1 MPMKLSYLNVV
12 LTYLTIGF
20 ASAMLIYF
28 IFKRHVIGKF
38 WGALIVGFIGSFLGG
53 VIYQTFQD
61 FFNSLAV
68 FNDVNIFAA
77 ATSSLLLIWIFSKL
91 SSSK

>member
-1 MPMKLSYLNVV
+1 MNLFYFNVV

-20 ASAMLIYF
+20 AAAIVVYF
-28 IFKRHVIGKF
+28 LFKRHVIGKF

-53 VIYQTFQD
+53 VVYQAFQE
-61 FFNSLAV
+61 FFESISV

-77 ATSSLLLIWIFSKL
+77 GFSAFLLIWIFSKL

>member
-1 MPMKLSYLNVV
+1 MKWFYFNVL

-20 ASAMLIYF
+20 ASAIFIYF
-28 IFKRHVIGKF
+28 ILKRRVIGNF

-53 VIYQTFQD
+53 VIYRAFPA
-61 FFNSLAV
+61 FFKWLSD
-68 FNDVNIFAA
+68 FNDVNVFSAF
-77 ATSSLLLIWIFSKL
+77 SFSLFLIWVFSKL

>member
-1 MPMKLSYLNVV
+1 MKWFYINVV

-20 ASAMLIYF
+20 ASALF
-28 IFKRHVIGKF
+28 IHFVLKRRVLGKF

-53 VIYQTFQD
+53 VVYQALPE
-61 FFNSLAV
+61 FFKKLSD
-68 FNDVNIFAA
+68 FNDVNVFSALAI
-77 ATSSLLLIWIFSKL
+77 SLLLIWLFSKL

>member
-1 MPMKLSYLNVV
+1 MEWFYLNVV

-20 ASAMLIYF
+20 ASAVYIYF
-28 IFKRHVIGKF
+28 ILKRRVIGNF
-38 WGALIVGFIGSFLGG
+38 WGALVIGFIGSFLGG
-53 VIYQTFQD
+53 VVYQVFPD
-61 FFNSLAV
+61 FFKRLSD

-77 ATSSLLLIWIFSKL
+77 LFAALLLIWIFSKL